1 MADKDWDD
9 MSVEEKLESLH
20 IDRKRMIDFVNRLS
34 MEIAQLRNQIVPKLN
49 EVATAVETLEA
60 QKPASGDK

>member
-1 MADKDWDD
+1 MRGSEMADKDWDD

-34 MEIAQLRNQIVPKLN
+34 MEIAPAK
-49 EVATAVETLEA
+49 
-60 QKPASGDK
+60 KPDRA

>member
-34 MEIAQLRNQIVPKLN
+34 MEIAPAK
-49 EVATAVETLEA
+49 
-60 QKPASGDK
+60 KPDRA